1 MDNSTKEKNYYN
13 IIIER
18 LSELYYIYTNIYK
31 DSSYFLRRK
40 YEKFWPLI
48 KKFIS
53 KHSVNSVKGR
63 EYHKTEPSPLWEG
76 AETRNGEPKQ

>member
-1 MDNSTKEKNYYN
+1 MITKEKNYYN
-13 IIIER
+13 ISIGR

-40 YEKFWPLI
+40 YEKFWPLV

-53 KHSVNSVKGR
+53 KHSVNSVKGM
-63 EYHKTEPSPLWEG
+63 EYHKTEPSPIREG
-76 AETRNGEPKQ
+76 AETRNGEPK